1 MKMPKIK
8 KLTTKVILMMFIY
21 LIIFCIAAL
30 PILKDITFDTLYPFL
45 IDHINLKLG
54 NSAAV
59 MSNFLAYNNLAI
71 RGRTLTTEFQDL
83 ARGYADGEYS
93 DSEFAGLISE
103 QLALLESTT
112 AVNERSAIDITSY
125 PAVYVEGKEVVCD
138 EAVRGAAE
146 QLVASDWFKN
156 YAANGA
162 AGRTYAPV
170 FEAAGGKLYF
180 TYVFSNASLQI
191 DVQDGERVNY
201 YVFVLSDYNDVK
213 KLCKDVTDLHIED
226 YTFIGINNEVIYQNY
241 PDSQM
246 DYARIQS
253 HDIFSRQH
261 YVIQFAEGDDLYYSV
276 LVSSEGESLRLVLHA
291 TRQNLQR
298 MYDDNVD
305 HIILMFTLLVI
316 IFVVIVI
323 RMINRIL
330 GRLTTLAKKMKVVQ
344 SGNYDVKVED
354 DNDDEIGQLAGVFN
368 NMTEQIKDNVNC
380 LIEKEN
386 KERVLQYNL
395 MVSAIDP
402 HFVYNTLNTL
412 TRLVEMGRTQEVIE
426 VNDAL
431 INFMKDNLKM
441 KSLQA
446 FDTVENERNMLREYV
461 KIQNYLCDNTIK
473 LEFEVSDENL
483 KLEIPKFLLQPL
495 IENSII
501 HGIILNIDSD
511 GNPIGGVIRVV
522 VKTKEDRVKISVW
535 DNGVGMSQET
545 IDKNFPDNEKVVF
558 EGNTHFDHIGLVN
571 IRTRL
576 SFLFDDDFTLKARSE
591 KGEGT
596 IVIIEFPK
604 YTGGDGGSVTK

>member
-8 KLTTKVILMMFIY
+8 KLTTKVILIMFIY

-30 PILKDITFDTLYPFL
+30 PILKSTTFDTLYPFL

-54 NSAAV
+54 NSAAF

-83 ARGYADGEYS
+83 ARAYSNGEYS
-93 DSEFAGLISE
+93 DSEFAGLISD

-112 AVNERSAIDITSY
+112 AVNENSTIDITSY
-125 PAVYVEGKEVVCD
+125 PAVYVEGKEVACD
-138 EAVRGAAE
+138 ETVKGAAE

-170 FEAAGGKLYF
+170 FEAADGKSYF
-180 TYVFSNASLQI
+180 TYVFSNANLQT

-213 KLCKDVTDLHIED
+213 KLCKDVTDLNIED
-226 YTFIGINNEVIYQNY
+226 YTFVGSNNEVIYQNY

-246 DYARIQS
+246 DYERIQS
-253 HDIFSRQH
+253 HDVFSRQH
-261 YVIQFAEGDDLYYSV
+261 YVVQFAEGDDLYYSV
-276 LVSSEGESLRLVLHA
+276 LVSSESEALRLVLHA

-354 DNDDEIGQLAGVFN
+354 DNDDEIGQLAEVFN
-368 NMTEQIKDNVNC
+368 NMTGQIKDNVNC

-386 KERVLQYNL
+386 KERVLQ
-395 MVSAIDP
+395 
-402 HFVYNTLNTL
+402 
-412 TRLVEMGRTQEVIE
+412 
-426 VNDAL
+426 
-431 INFMKDNLKM
+431 
-441 KSLQA
+441 
-446 FDTVENERNMLREYV
+446 
-461 KIQNYLCDNTIK
+461 
-473 LEFEVSDENL
+473 
-483 KLEIPKFLLQPL
+483 
-495 IENSII
+495 
-501 HGIILNIDSD
+501 
-511 GNPIGGVIRVV
+511 
-522 VKTKEDRVKISVW
+522 
-535 DNGVGMSQET
+535 
-545 IDKNFPDNEKVVF
+545 
-558 EGNTHFDHIGLVN
+558 
-571 IRTRL
+571 
-576 SFLFDDDFTLKARSE
+576 
-591 KGEGT
+591 
-596 IVIIEFPK
+596 
-604 YTGGDGGSVTK
+604 